1 MIAFIEGGMRIH
13 MGKVTRDSLF
23 LFRLCPTQCAPNLFR
38 VLGSVDALNDNMG
51 VNLTHYDVNWVYSC
65 QISKDMGYY
74 LKSRVPAIKLISCLL
89 KTNEGIEKRTSSSFR
104 ENGMTSYTVR
114 SRMGHQVRWLRNTYK
129 VKLSYKGNQRHF
141 LFLIF
146 DNLYPICFLCS
157 FPFLF

>member
-23 LFRLCPTQCAPNLFR
+23 LFRLCSTQCAPNLFR

-89 KTNEGIEKRTSSSFR
+89 KTNKGIEKD
-104 ENGMTSYTVR
+104 
-114 SRMGHQVRWLRNTYK
+114 
-129 VKLSYKGNQRHF
+129 
-141 LFLIF
+141 FLIVSGEWH
-146 DNLYPICFLCS
+146 DKLHCPIKDGT
-157 FPFLF
+157 PGEVA

>member
-38 VLGSVDALNDNMG
+38 VLGSVDALSDNMG

-89 KTNEGIEKRTSSSFR
+89 KTNEGIEKD
-104 ENGMTSYTVR
+104 
-114 SRMGHQVRWLRNTYK
+114 
-129 VKLSYKGNQRHF
+129 
-141 LFLIF
+141 FLIVSGEWH
-146 DNLYPICFLCS
+146 DELHCPIKDGTPCEVA
-157 FPFLF
+157 